1 MSPVL
6 VLVRKD
12 FANFFSSKMAVC
24 LTFLV
29 PFALIWL
36 FGLVFGVNRKESGPV
51 GIPLAVV
58 NNSTDS
64 AAIRLVEALQAEKT
78 FKIITLHADGD
89 RKGSPLQEDEL
100 ASLMRANEFHSAV
113 VIPDDL
119 ISGTRLGL
127 HLKIYTN
134 PRNEIE
140 AQIVNGMLQKTIST
154 NVPQLLGESLMAR
167 GREVTGLPKLANG
180 DLAAWL
186 LAGGR
191 EVLGEGRMDQL
202 SQTVAD
208 NVADIFGWDAASI
221 KKNLQEGKFTPSP
234 TAGSAGKTGN
244 SGSAGTGAG
253 GDSLF
258 SQLIRIES
266 IQVTGQAVKSPA
278 ATRIVGGWAM
288 QFLLFS
294 LSAAAAALFYERDRG
309 IFHRILAGP
318 VSRAQILWSKFIY
331 GICIG
336 MVQLLTLFV
345 AGRIL
350 YGIDVEHHIGLLLL
364 VCAFAAAAC
373 TAFGMLLAA
382 ISPSPEAAAGFATL
396 LILVMCSIGGAWF
409 PVTLMPEFIQQASK
423 YTLVYW
429 ALEGFSQVLWA
440 DASLRE
446 LLPTLGILGGMTAAA
461 MGIAVWKFQRGK
473 IFG

>member
-12 FANFFSSKMAVC
+12 FANFLSSKMAVC

-36 FGLVFGVNRKESGPV
+36 FGLVFGVNRKEAGPM
-51 GIPLAVV
+51 GIPLALV
-58 NNSTDS
+58 NDS
-64 AAIRLVEALQAEKT
+64 LDPGARRLVEALQAEKT
-78 FKIITLHADGD
+78 FKVITTHTNGVGN
-89 RKGSPLQEDEL
+89 GSPLREEDL
-100 ASLMRANEFHSAV
+100 APLMRANEFRFAV
-113 VIPDDL
+113 VLPADL
-119 ISGTRLGL
+119 VSGTPLGL
-127 HLKIYTN
+127 HLKILTN
-134 PRNEIE
+134 PHNEIE
-140 AQIVNGMLQKTIST
+140 TQIVHGMLQKTIST
-154 NVPQLLGESLMAR
+154 HVPQLLGRSLMTR
-167 GREVTGLPKLANG
+167 GLSFLG
-180 DLAAWL
+180 
-186 LAGGR
+186 
-191 EVLGEGRMDQL
+191 GEGMDRFIQPFAE
-202 SQTVAD
+202 SVA
-208 NVADIFGWDAASI
+208 A
-221 KKNLQEGKFTPSP
+221 NL
-234 TAGSAGKTGN
+234 
-244 SGSAGTGAG
+244 G
-253 GDSLF
+253 GDSLLDR
-258 SQLIRIES
+258 LIRIES
-266 IQVTGQAVKSPA
+266 VQVAGQDVKSPA

-318 VSRAQILWSKFIY
+318 VSRSQILCSKFIY

-336 MVQLLTLFV
+336 MVQLLTLFL
-345 AGRIL
+345 AGRML

-409 PVTLMPEFIQQASK
+409 PVTLMPEFIQQASRF
-423 YTLVYW
+423 TLVYW

-440 DASLRE
+440 DASFLE
-446 LLPTLGILGGMTAAA
+446 LLPTLGILGGMTAVA
-461 MGIAVWKFQRGK
+461 MVIAIWQFKRGR